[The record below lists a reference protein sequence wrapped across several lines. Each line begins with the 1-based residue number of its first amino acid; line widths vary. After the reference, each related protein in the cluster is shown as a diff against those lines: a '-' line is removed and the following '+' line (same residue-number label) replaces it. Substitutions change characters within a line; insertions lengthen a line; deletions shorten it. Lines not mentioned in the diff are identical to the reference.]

1 MLTTSQFLLLFIGL
15 GVLFIVVGL
24 PFAMNLVKPNHLSG
38 VRVRK
43 TLSNE
48 RVWYLANS
56 YWGKRSIILGVV
68 TVVLA
73 IVLRLISMPPATY
86 GLICGIT
93 LFFGLILTSIL
104 TLIYVKRI

>member
-1 MLTTSQFLLLFIGL
+1 MLTTSQFQLQFIGL

-24 PFAMNLVKPNHLSG
+24 PFAMNLVKPNHISG

-43 TLSNE
+43 TLSDE

-56 YWGKRSIILGVV
+56 YWGKGSIIIGVV
-68 TVVLA
+68 TVLLA
-73 IVLRLISMPPATY
+73 IILRLISMPPATY

-93 LFFGLILTSIL
+93 LFGGLIMMSIL
-104 TLIYVKRI
+104 TLIYVRRI